1 MKQYSIRRL
10 PDRLEPLP
18 LSGEFSP
25 DNLPE
30 PWLGLEEAPLRDY
43 PWDENGY
50 RPPCFARVGWNTHG
64 LHVLMYALEPEI
76 RSEVHSFGGHVWED
90 SCMEFFLQCAPD
102 RTQNYLNVETSC
114 YPAMLIGIGPD
125 RYSRTVFQSCP
136 EGISLKASV
145 HRGGWWAVNYT
156 LPALLLKNLF
166 GWTPASGQV
175 MRGNFYICGDL
186 TAKPHF
192 GMWQGFDPDVIKAP
206 DFHQPSLFGTML
218 LTE

>member
-1 MKQYSIRRL
+1 MKQYFIRRL
-10 PDRLEPLP
+10 PDHFELLS
-18 LSGEFSP
+18 LSGEFHP
-25 DNLPE
+25 NTLPKS
-30 PWLGLEEAPLRDY
+30 WLRLEEASVCDY

-50 RPPCFARVGWNTHG
+50 RPPCFARVGWNDHG

-76 RSEVHSFGGHVWED
+76 RAKVQLFGGRVWED

-102 RTQNYLNVETSC
+102 RTPSYLNVETTG

-125 RYSRTVFQSCP
+125 RSSRSVFQSCP

-156 LPALLLKNLF
+156 LPSLLLKKLF
-166 GWTPASGQV
+166 GLVPASGQI

-186 TAKPHF
+186 TAQPHF
-192 GMWQGFDPDVIKAP
+192 GMWQGFDPDVIKHP

-218 LTE
+218 ITE